1 MTIKHDIKIK
11 TYQFNFLFNLNFKLN
26 HIKIDSK

>member
-11 TYQFNFLFNLNFKLN
+11 TYQINFLFNLNFKLN